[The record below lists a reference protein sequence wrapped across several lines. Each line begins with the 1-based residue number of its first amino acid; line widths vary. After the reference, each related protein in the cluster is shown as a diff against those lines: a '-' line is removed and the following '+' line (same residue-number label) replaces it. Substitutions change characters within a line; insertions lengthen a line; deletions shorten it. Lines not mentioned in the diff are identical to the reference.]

1 MPGHEEAFASYIGKI
16 VVSHETNYLCVALE
30 NDALLLLQLLDNGT
44 PLQFIVAHHPDLY
57 NEELVWSNGDYFPF
71 FAYHSSDAPIAQALR
86 DSGLAMGGGKVYAA
100 MVDDELGARCAGIFT
115 QYNTACHVLE
125 CLIAKDETV
134 RDLIGQSG
142 NNNRLTLSEYKRL
155 FDQYSLENAYWIEEK
170 TMNQVSMS

>member
-1 MPGHEEAFASYIGKI
+1 MTIFPSLHTTAAT
-16 VVSHETNYLCVALE
+16 H
-30 NDALLLLQLLDNGT
+30 
-44 PLQFIVAHHPDLY
+44 PLHKP
-57 NEELVWSNGDYFPF
+57 
-71 FAYHSSDAPIAQALR
+71 LR

-115 QYNTACHVLE
+115 QYNTACHLLE

-142 NNNRLTLSEYKRL
+142 NNRLTLSEYKRL
-155 FDQYSLENAYWIEEK
+155 FDQYSLDNAYWIEEK